1 MKMQHHFD
9 DSKKSHL
16 TQFARYNKPKTSLKH
31 YRYLLSQSVY
41 FWISHHNF
49 DINLISQVYPVRV
62 DHIKTPYTFL
72 VKSIIKFKILW
83 FYKDICIYKPNTF
96 YILNETHA
104 RSSVMRV
111 RCALH
116 NLILDDTG

>member
-41 FWISHHNF
+41 LFLISHQNF
-49 DINLISQVYPVRV
+49 DINLISPVFRNRV
-62 DHIKTPYTFL
+62 DHIKMPYTFL
-72 VKSIIKFKILW
+72 VKLIIKCK
-83 FYKDICIYKPNTF
+83 NT
-96 YILNETHA
+96 L
-104 RSSVMRV
+104 V
-111 RCALH
+111 L
-116 NLILDDTG
+116 